1 MNKQTKLI
9 LVPIIII
16 ALMLL
21 YCWVNILIGE
31 TIATWKHYVG
41 LIMFALIVFF
51 SVKNKIVIATLSTG
65 VFLFL
70 ATFNLLALTPE
81 IKTSWIGIGPI
92 TTPPIQLL
100 SLGLFILYVCV
111 NMNSLIDIHLDY
123 KEGKYKR
130 A

>member
-9 LVPIIII
+9 LIPIIII

-21 YCWVNILIGE
+21 YCWVNILISE
-31 TIATWKHYVG
+31 TIATWRHYVG
-41 LIMFALIVFF
+41 LIMFVFIAFF

-65 VFLFL
+65 VFLLL

-81 IKTSWIGIGPI
+81 IKTNWIGIGLI

-100 SLGLFILYVCV
+100 SLGLFILYVCA
-111 NMNSLIDIHLDY
+111 NMNSLIGIHLDY